1 MSHLK
6 IIKCENCGCDTK
18 IFHRQRLKA
27 KHNFCSKKCAGEWT
41 NKQNLN
47 CTCPIC
53 GKKFH
58 VKQSRLAKM
67 KLLACCSRE
76 CNKKYRSLYM
86 TGKGNHQYGLKGNKN
101 SSFKNKPL
109 PKKNGSQCDIWV
121 YCPDNPYANKS
132 GRVRLHRRIVEIYAE
147 HFERKFFDEVN
158 GKLYLKKHLY
168 VHHIDGNHN
177 NNEFTNLQSVT
188 RAEHRRLHNLMKAPT
203 RDILTGRFIKTK
215 GSDKMQIKFKR
226 THPDAKTPYHGTKSA
241 AGYDLYAVS
250 VEELPHNVIK
260 YHTGIAVE
268 IPEGYV
274 GLIFPR
280 SSIIKQGLSMSNA
293 VGVIDSDFRNE
304 MSAVFYKNSDS
315 EVYKPGDRVC
325 QLVIMPIPAIEFIE
339 VDELSETERGANG
352 FGSTG
357 VR

>member
-1 MSHLK
+1 MQVKSD
-6 IIKCENCGCDTK
+6 IIQGVINRAKTAVRNFGENAQVELPAELVKNIC
-18 IFHRQRLKA
+18 
-27 KHNFCSKKCAGEWT
+27 
-41 NKQNLN
+41 QNLN
-47 CTCPIC
+47 AERY
-53 GKKFH
+53 
-58 VKQSRLAKM
+58 RLAK
-67 KLLACCSRE
+67 L
-76 CNKKYRSLYM
+76 NKKYRSLYM

-177 NNEFTNLQSVT
+177 NNEFTNLQIVT

-241 AGYDLYAVS
+241 AGYDLYAAS

-339 VDELSETERGANG
+339 VDELSETDRGAGG

-357 VR
+357 K

>member
-1 MSHLK
+1 
-6 IIKCENCGCDTK
+6 
-18 IFHRQRLKA
+18 
-27 KHNFCSKKCAGEWT
+27 
-41 NKQNLN
+41 
-47 CTCPIC
+47 
-53 GKKFH
+53 
-58 VKQSRLAKM
+58 
-67 KLLACCSRE
+67 
-76 CNKKYRSLYM
+76 
-86 TGKGNHQYGLKGNKN
+86 
-101 SSFKNKPL
+101 
-109 PKKNGSQCDIWV
+109 
-121 YCPDNPYANKS
+121 
-132 GRVRLHRRIVEIYAE
+132 
-147 HFERKFFDEVN
+147 
-158 GKLYLKKHLY
+158 
-168 VHHIDGNHN
+168 
-177 NNEFTNLQSVT
+177 
-188 RAEHRRLHNLMKAPT
+188 MKAPT

-339 VDELSETERGANG
+339 VDELSETDRGAGG

-357 VR
+357 LR

>member
-1 MSHLK
+1 MIDYEKLLDALK
-6 IIKCENCGCDTK
+6 TIQDECAKYKFCTDCPFFVHSDDNNCGILSRNPVNWK
-18 IFHRQRLKA
+18 LNKVHVIRL
-27 KHNFCSKKCAGEWT
+27 
-41 NKQNLN
+41 
-47 CTCPIC
+47 I
-53 GKKFH
+53 
-58 VKQSRLAKM
+58 
-67 KLLACCSRE
+67 
-76 CNKKYRSLYM
+76 
-86 TGKGNHQYGLKGNKN
+86 NH
-101 SSFKNKPL
+101 
-109 PKKNGSQCDIWV
+109 GSQCDIWV

-177 NNEFTNLQSVT
+177 NNEFTNLQIVT

>member
-132 GRVRLHRRIVEIYAE
+132 
-147 HFERKFFDEVN
+147 
-158 GKLYLKKHLY
+158 
-168 VHHIDGNHN
+168 
-177 NNEFTNLQSVT
+177 
-188 RAEHRRLHNLMKAPT
+188 
-203 RDILTGRFIKTK
+203 GRFIKTK

>member
-1 MSHLK
+1 MH
-6 IIKCENCGCDTK
+6 
-18 IFHRQRLKA
+18 
-27 KHNFCSKKCAGEWT
+27 
-41 NKQNLN
+41 
-47 CTCPIC
+47 
-53 GKKFH
+53 
-58 VKQSRLAKM
+58 
-67 KLLACCSRE
+67 
-76 CNKKYRSLYM
+76 
-86 TGKGNHQYGLKGNKN
+86 
-101 SSFKNKPL
+101 
-109 PKKNGSQCDIWV
+109 
-121 YCPDNPYANKS
+121 
-132 GRVRLHRRIVEIYAE
+132 
-147 HFERKFFDEVN
+147 
-158 GKLYLKKHLY
+158 
-168 VHHIDGNHN
+168 
-177 NNEFTNLQSVT
+177 
-188 RAEHRRLHNLMKAPT
+188 
-203 RDILTGRFIKTK
+203 
-215 GSDKMQIKFKR
+215 IKFKR
-226 THPDAKTPYHGTKSA
+226 THPDAKTPYHGPKSA

-339 VDELSETERGANG
+339 VDELSETDRGAGG

>member
-86 TGKGNHQYGLKGNKN
+86 TGKGNH
-101 SSFKNKPL
+101 
-109 PKKNGSQCDIWV
+109 
-121 YCPDNPYANKS
+121 
-132 GRVRLHRRIVEIYAE
+132 
-147 HFERKFFDEVN
+147 
-158 GKLYLKKHLY
+158 
-168 VHHIDGNHN
+168 N
-177 NNEFTNLQSVT
+177 NNEFTNLQIVT

>member
-1 MSHLK
+1 ML
-6 IIKCENCGCDTK
+6 
-18 IFHRQRLKA
+18 
-27 KHNFCSKKCAGEWT
+27 
-41 NKQNLN
+41 
-47 CTCPIC
+47 
-53 GKKFH
+53 GKYINQF
-58 VKQSRLAKM
+58 
-67 KLLACCSRE
+67 
-76 CNKKYRSLYM
+76 M
-86 TGKGNHQYGLKGNKN
+86 T
-101 SSFKNKPL
+101 
-109 PKKNGSQCDIWV
+109 
-121 YCPDNPYANKS
+121 DNELS
-132 GRVRLHRRIVEIYAE
+132 V
-147 HFERKFFDEVN
+147 
-158 GKLYLKKHLY
+158 
-168 VHHIDGNHN
+168 
-177 NNEFTNLQSVT
+177 NEFTNLQIVT

>member
-1 MSHLK
+1 MEIK
-6 IIKCENCGCDTK
+6 I
-18 IFHRQRLKA
+18 
-27 KHNFCSKKCAGEWT
+27 
-41 NKQNLN
+41 
-47 CTCPIC
+47 
-53 GKKFH
+53 
-58 VKQSRLAKM
+58 
-67 KLLACCSRE
+67 KLLPG
-76 CNKKYRSLYM
+76 
-86 TGKGNHQYGLKGNKN
+86 GKMPTKTHRTDAAWD
-101 SSFKNKPL
+101 
-109 PKKNGSQCDIWV
+109 C
-121 YCPDNPYANKS
+121 YA
-132 GRVRLHRRIVEIYAE
+132 RHDTTVV
-147 HFERKFFDEVN
+147 
-158 GKLYLKKHLY
+158 
-168 VHHIDGNHN
+168 IDH
-177 NNEFTNLQSVT
+177 
-188 RAEHRRLHNLMKAPT
+188 
-203 RDILTGRFIKTK
+203 ILTGRFIKTK

-339 VDELSETERGANG
+339 VDELSETDRGAGG

-357 VR
+357 LR

>member
-1 MSHLK
+1 ML
-6 IIKCENCGCDTK
+6 N
-18 IFHRQRLKA
+18 
-27 KHNFCSKKCAGEWT
+27 T
-41 NKQNLN
+41 NSVQIA
-47 CTCPIC
+47 P
-53 GKKFH
+53 F
-58 VKQSRLAKM
+58 
-67 KLLACCSRE
+67 
-76 CNKKYRSLYM
+76 
-86 TGKGNHQYGLKGNKN
+86 
-101 SSFKNKPL
+101 
-109 PKKNGSQCDIWV
+109 
-121 YCPDNPYANKS
+121 
-132 GRVRLHRRIVEIYAE
+132 VEIYAE

-177 NNEFTNLQSVT
+177 NNEFTNLQIVT